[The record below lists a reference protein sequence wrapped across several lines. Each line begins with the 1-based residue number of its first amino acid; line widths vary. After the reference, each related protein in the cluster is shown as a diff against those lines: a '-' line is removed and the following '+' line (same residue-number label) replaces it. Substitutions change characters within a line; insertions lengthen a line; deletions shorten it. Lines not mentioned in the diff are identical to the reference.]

1 MRSKP
6 VTKWGIPINLVVALV
21 IGFFTANY
29 SVETGRSISDAL
41 VHSLAIGIVVQE
53 IVLVQVLLRA
63 KYGISKSII
72 QRQCDH
78 F

>member
-29 SVETGRSISDAL
+29 SVETGMSISDAL
-41 VHSLAIGIVVQE
+41 VYSLAII
-53 IVLVQVLLRA
+53 L
-63 KYGISKSII
+63 
-72 QRQCDH
+72 
-78 F
+78 